1 MGAATDS
8 FAHCLIIANK
18 LELQLEILSMSKVST
33 SLLWKS
39 IDSAYSSFCLSGVTS
54 CGSHW
59 RVLEWVEVPHLL
71 KNGLTIWLYGLGQ
84 CFSYELA
91 FGVELGAGGSDL
103 SHATVPEES
112 QTMREKL
119 EMRNRVLQQAKENGC
134 SQSDSSVSTIHFGG
148 RRHSCKEV
156 WRACAK
162 SLSSHSWPLIIAL
175 TASSEEQVRER
186 CLQVGMNGLI
196 RKPVLL
202 QGLADVNYNDS
213 FKRGGG
219 VGL

>member
-54 CGSHW
+54 CGSHCYDE
-59 RVLEWVEVPHLL
+59 VLMVEVVSDQVLNQIVQSPPFTLVEEGTAARKCGGHVQKACPAWIFKCQKWMDL
-71 KNGLTIWLYGLGQ
+71 KWHKF
-84 CFSYELA
+84 C
-91 FGVELGAGGSDL
+91 
-103 SHATVPEES
+103 
-112 QTMREKL
+112 
-119 EMRNRVLQQAKENGC
+119 
-134 SQSDSSVSTIHFGG
+134 
-148 RRHSCKEV
+148 
-156 WRACAK
+156 
-162 SLSSHSWPLIIAL
+162 SHSWPLIIAL

-202 QGLADVNYNDS
+202 QGLADVSYNDS